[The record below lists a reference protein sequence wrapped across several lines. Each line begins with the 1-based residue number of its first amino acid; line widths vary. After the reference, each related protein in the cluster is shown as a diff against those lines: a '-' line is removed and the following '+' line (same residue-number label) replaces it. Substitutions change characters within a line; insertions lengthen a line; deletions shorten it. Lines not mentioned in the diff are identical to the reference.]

1 MADFRR
7 VTGGGPAV
15 NLDKVLGVVP
25 GEGQPMLVGF
35 GDGTAAEEVPG
46 ENSVAV
52 IWENGSRSVYL
63 GADAERWLAWLRG
76 LPVLG

>member
-15 NLDKVLGVVP
+15 NLDQAREVVP
-25 GEGQPMLVGF
+25 GEGQAYLLGF
-35 GDGTAAEEVPG
+35 EDGTAREVPG
-46 ENSVAV
+46 EGSVKVKWAD
-52 IWENGSRSVYL
+52 GSWTVYD